1 MNALTVSFK
10 DLTASDEINARAITK
25 DGLDELAR
33 SIEIVGLIQPLAV
46 RPKDGGGY
54 EVIDGRRRFMAM
66 QKLVKAKTWR
76 RDHPVPVYVRNEDN
90 AAAFEISLIANTQR
104 LPMTQIEQF
113 EAFARMEQQ
122 GRTPKEIAERW
133 GISEKTVRQ
142 RLALGRLAPVVR
154 DAWKKGKIDEAT
166 AKAFARSPSHDVQ
179 AATFEKLKREGSY
192 GLSEYRVM
200 HELAPARVR
209 VDQSDELALV
219 GIEAYVAAGG
229 TLTEDLFDDARF
241 VDDLPLAKKLAIDV
255 LRGVCDR
262 LLAEGWSWA
271 VVDDEVD
278 FAEWNC
284 EHVLGADEMG
294 MEVDDPSVYTAEHR
308 AKSGCMVSIG
318 HDGKPAVTYGLIK
331 PDDASTEPRHV
342 SGPEPD
348 EWDNGADDLPDAE
361 EDDAGGAGQSEDEDD
376 APRISGA
383 LSQTLSESK
392 TVAAAAVL
400 SRHPSI
406 AMAAIT
412 AALMSRHDAPAALR
426 NDGHALVRKP
436 SAKDFSE
443 ILPALLADPRL
454 EEKFA
459 EAVATTLDLTDARWK
474 WKGRDTGIG
483 QLIVALPVTEFE
495 SAARESLNAGDY
507 FQRAPKA
514 VAIAALDEMRE
525 LGAEGLAP
533 DDVLAGMKKPELA
546 AAAAQK
552 AQETGWLP
560 PELRHPAGA
569 TMAHSTTAEAA

>member
-1 MNALTVSFK
+1 VNTITVTFK
-10 DLTASDEINARAITK
+10 DLTASDEINARAVTK
-25 DGLDELAR
+25 DGLDDLAR
-33 SIEIVGLIQPLAV
+33 SIELVGLIQPLAV
-46 RPKDGGGY
+46 RPKDGGGF

-76 RDHPVPVYVRNEDN
+76 RDHPVAVYVRNEDD
-90 AAAFEISLIANTQR
+90 ATAFEISLIANTQR

-179 AATFEKLKREGSY
+179 AATFEKLKRDGAY
-192 GLSEYRVM
+192 GLTEYRVM
-200 HELAPARVR
+200 HELAPQRIR
-209 VDQSDELALV
+209 LDQSDELALV
-219 GIEAYVAAGG
+219 GVEAYVAAGG
-229 TLTEDLFDDARF
+229 TITEDLFDDARF

-271 VVDDEVD
+271 VIDDEVD

-284 EHVLGADEMG
+284 EHVHGGDYG
-294 MEVDDPSVYTAEHR
+294 IDDDPSAYSAEER

-318 HDGKPAVTYGLIK
+318 HDGKPATSYGLIK
-331 PDDASTEPRHV
+331 PDDASIEPRRDA
-342 SGPEPD
+342 GPEPD
-348 EWDNGADDLPDAE
+348 EWEHGADDLPDAE
-361 EDDAGGAGQSEDEDD
+361 EDDAGGTPSSDDEADG
-376 APRISGA
+376 PKISGA

-392 TVAAAAVL
+392 TVAVAAVL
-400 SRHPSI
+400 SQHPSI

-412 AALMSRHDAPAALR
+412 AALLSQHDAPVSVR
-426 NDGHALVRKP
+426 NDGHPLVRSSTLGEFP
-436 SAKDFSE
+436 VVFGE
-443 ILPALLADPRL
+443 LRFDPRL

-459 EAVATTLDLTDARWK
+459 QAVATTLDLTDARWK
-474 WKGRDTGIG
+474 WKGRNTGIDN
-483 QLIVALPVTEFE
+483 LIVALPPTQFE
-495 SAARESLNAGDY
+495 AAARESFNAADY

-514 VAIAALDEMRE
+514 IAIAALDEMRE

-533 DDVLAGMKKPELA
+533 EDVLAGMKKPELA

-552 AQETGWLP
+552 AQQTGWLP
-560 PELRHPAGA
+560 PELRHPAGSPKA
-569 TMAHSTTAEAA
+569 CSTTAEAA